1 VSRRRTANTHAQRK
15 RRLPFK
21 AVIEREEVF
30 RTVDSREIEA
40 EAMRLTNGAE
50 FYHGMERRG
59 DRDVHV
65 VCFDSERAAQQ
76 MQRWITNSRIAER
89 PAPKFGPSKEEKA
102 ALAQAAIK
110 WAMHTGAGRRIIQ
123 AWRGQNS
130 LTRAHT
136 EALRALQR
144 YRIPGGGDNEALVM
158 EALVYWA
165 STKHSSWFDRSRHP
179 ARVRVDF
186 PDWFIPV
193 DAYAHSEED

>member
-1 VSRRRTANTHAQRK
+1 MSRRRTSNTHAQMK

-30 RTVDSREIEA
+30 RTADSAEVEA

-50 FYHGMERRG
+50 FHHGMERRG
-59 DRDVHV
+59 DRYVHV
-65 VCFDSERAAQQ
+65 VCFHSERVAKE
-76 MQRWITNSRIAER
+76 MQRWIWHSRIAER
-89 PAPKFGPSKEEKA
+89 PAPKFGPSKEEKE
-102 ALAQAAIK
+102 ALVQAAIK
-110 WAMHTGAGRRIIQ
+110 WAMHTGAARRVIQ
-123 AWRGQNS
+123 AWRGQRS
-130 LTRAHT
+130 LMRAHT

-158 EALVYWA
+158 EALVRWS
-165 STKHSSWFDRSRHP
+165 STKHSSWFDRSRYP

-193 DAYAHSEED
+193 NAYPHSEED

>member
-1 VSRRRTANTHAQRK
+1 MGRHRTTNTHAQRK

-30 RTVDSREIEA
+30 RTADSAEIEA
-40 EAMRLTNGAE
+40 EAMRLTNGRE

-65 VCFDSERAAQQ
+65 VCFNSERVAKE
-76 MQRWITNSRIAER
+76 MQRWITNTRIAER

-102 ALAQAAIK
+102 ELAQAAIK
-110 WAMHTGAGRRIIQ
+110 WAMHTGAARRVIQ
-123 AWRGQNS
+123 AWRGQSS
-130 LTRAHT
+130 LTRAHS

-144 YRIPGGGDNEALVM
+144 YRIPGRPDDEQVVM
-158 EALVYWA
+158 QVLVYWA
-165 STKHSSWFDRSRHP
+165 TTHHSSWFDRSRDP

-193 DAYAHSEED
+193 NAYPHSEED